1 MNTKNRI
8 ILYTDTLCPICPLV
22 EKYLSDRGVEY
33 SKFNID
39 RDPEWKKAF
48 LKLGYDNLPVLDV
61 ERTTILG
68 FNPEAIESALKEK
81 HVLKK

>member
-1 MNTKNRI
+1 MDNKNRI

-22 EKYLSDRGVEY
+22 EKYLSDRDVQY
-33 SKFNID
+33 SKINID

-61 ERTTILG
+61 EGTTILG
-68 FNPEAIESALKEK
+68 YNPEAIESALKEK